1 MALAPVCLAGCG
13 ARCRRPAQTVIDR
26 EPEPVLEHHPDRH
39 PAGLRR
45 AKKRVKAQKEFYRHL
60 TSYLVMGVFFFLL
73 NAVTSFGNWWF
84 YWPMLGWGIGILFH
98 YFDVFG
104 LPGVGEI
111 SKEWEERIP
120 FSFKNPFH

>member
-1 MALAPVCLAGCG
+1 
-13 ARCRRPAQTVIDR
+13 
-26 EPEPVLEHHPDRH
+26 
-39 PAGLRR
+39 
-45 AKKRVKAQKEFYRHL
+45 
-60 TSYLVMGVFFFLL
+60 MGVFFFLL

-111 SKEWEERIP
+111 SKEWEEKAILKEMERMEWEEKTQMNKYERKKEP
-120 FSFKNPFH
+120 EPEENLELKELERVRKKRLG